1 MTEEAVYSLL
11 PGDSPLL
18 ISVPHA
24 GTYIPPDLR
33 ARMSTAAQGVADT
46 DWHVPLLYQFALA
59 AGAGLLV
66 ATHSRYVLDLNRNPD
81 GAVLYPG
88 ADNTE
93 LCPTTSF
100 ASEPLYLPGQ
110 APDAAEIARRRER
123 YWQPFHQTLDAEL
136 QRLRARHGHALLLDG
151 HSIRSRVPR
160 FFEGRL
166 PDLNLGTADGQ
177 SCAPELQA
185 RAEQV
190 LLSAQG
196 FSAVSN
202 GRFKGGSITRRH
214 GQPGRGVHA
223 LQLEIAQAC
232 YMDEDPPWVWNPRQA
247 QPLVTVLKGLVDTL
261 LAWRPHEGVLTY
273 K

>member
-1 MTEEAVYSLL
+1 MTEEAVYTLL

-24 GTYIPPDLR
+24 GTYIPPALR
-33 ARMSTAAQGVADT
+33 ARMSTAAQGLADT

-59 AGAGLLV
+59 SGAGLLV

-100 ASEPLYLPGQ
+100 ANEPLYLPGQ
-110 APDAAEIARRRER
+110 APDLAEIAQRRER

-136 QRLRARHGHALLLDG
+136 RCLRDRHGYALLLDA

-160 FFEGRL
+160 FFAGRL
-166 PDLNLGTADGQ
+166 PDLNLGTADGL

-190 LLSAQG
+190 LCSAAG
-196 FSAVSN
+196 YSAVSN

-214 GQPGRGVHA
+214 GQPGQGVQA

-232 YMDEDPPWVWNPRQA
+232 YMDEDPPWAWNPRQA
-247 QPLVTVLKGLVDTL
+247 QPLVTVLARLVDTL
-261 LAWRPHEGVLTY
+261 LAWRPH
-273 K
+273 